1 MRIIKR
7 PKGRETYLYL
17 QHSYR
22 RDGKVITRERY
33 LGKAIPKNIEEIKG
47 KLLRDAQDSLIVK
60 IEQIRSCFQK
70 EWQTF
75 PPSAKE
81 QTLQE
86 LAITFTYN
94 TNAIEGSTINLEETR
109 AILEDQI
116 APN

>member
-7 PKGRETYLYL
+7 LKAQETYLYL

-33 LGKAIPKNIEEIKG
+33 LGKTVPKNIEEIKDQ
-47 KLLRDAQDSLIVK
+47 LLRAANDSLKVK
-60 IEQIRSCFQK
+60 LEQIRSDFQK
-70 EWQTF
+70 EWQTY

-81 QTLQE
+81 QALRE

-94 TNAIEGSTINLEETR
+94 TNAIEGSTINR
-109 AILEDQI
+109 I
-116 APN
+116 NY